1 MADFCNQCAGPMG
14 FGGDFAGITTD
25 AEWRDGRA
33 AGVLCEGCGPIRVD
47 PAGNCVSPDCLHRHG
62 VPPKSNTPEAD
73 RVRRLLL
80 RIDHVV
86 NRAADET
93 IVHAP
98 LATLLEAEEVVE
110 DLGMRLG
117 LVPRPQTRRAGD
129 IKPAWPARQIG
140 TMDRFALAIGDL
152 LDAFIVAG
160 AMPDVLA
167 EALQFEA
174 DRLME
179 LDAKKGETS

>member
-1 MADFCNQCAGPMG
+1 MG

-25 AEWRDGRA
+25 EGWRAGRA
-33 AGVLCEGCGPIRVD
+33 AAVLCEGCGPTQVD
-47 PAGNCVSPDCLHRHG
+47 PAGNCVSPYCRHRHG
-62 VPPKSNTPEAD
+62 LPPKVGTPEAD
-73 RVRRLLL
+73 RIRRLLL
-80 RIDHVV
+80 RIDHTV
-86 NRAADET
+86 NRAADQT
-93 IVHAP
+93 LVHAP

-110 DLGMRLG
+110 GLGMRLG
-117 LVPRPQTRRAGD
+117 LVPLPQTRRAGD

-152 LDAFIVAG
+152 LDAFIAAG

-179 LDAKKGETS
+179 LDAKEGETS